1 MSDAPKASP
10 DDVPPAAAPR
20 ARSGPAAA
28 KPSPSG
34 EYTQT
39 ERMQPPKT
47 STPVEGPLSSRLKH
61 GAADTA
67 LNAAGILRDLWDDF
81 RNSDQYFKYKA
92 LILACW
98 VVLSV
103 AGVVVAWPEGTAPTN
118 NLGARLVKSKVLD
131 DTVVTL
137 FNESGE
143 PWRDVTVIVDDR
155 YRAAVGKVSAEY
167 PDNTLTLEARKLLGE
182 QGETAP
188 SNIFERARRLE
199 VRTREG
205 RAELIVDGKLQ

>member
-1 MSDAPKASP
+1 
-10 DDVPPAAAPR
+10 
-20 ARSGPAAA
+20 
-28 KPSPSG
+28 
-34 EYTQT
+34 
-39 ERMQPPKT
+39 MQPPKT
-47 STPVEGPLSSRLKH
+47 TAPVEAPLSSRLKH
-61 GAADTA
+61 GAEDTA
-67 LNAAGILRDLWDDF
+67 LNVVGILRDLWDDF

-98 VVLSV
+98 VALSA
-103 AGVVVAWPEGTAPTN
+103 AGIIVAWPDGTTPTN

-167 PDNTLTLEARKLLGE
+167 PENTLTLEARKLLGE
-182 QGETAP
+182 QGDPAP

-199 VRTREG
+199 VRTRDG